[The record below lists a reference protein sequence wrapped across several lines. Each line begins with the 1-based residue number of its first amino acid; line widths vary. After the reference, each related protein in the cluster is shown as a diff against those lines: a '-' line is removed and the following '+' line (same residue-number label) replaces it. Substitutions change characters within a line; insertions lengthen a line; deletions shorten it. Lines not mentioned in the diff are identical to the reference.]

1 MKAKAKAIA
10 IPSTKRLPG
19 TGGNTHNPVYNPGRA
34 AFLAARQREKKA
46 CELRLDGLTYAQI
59 AAKMGITSMGAYK
72 LIMRV
77 LARELDDI
85 RMKVPDLRKLELL
98 RCDKMLKAI
107 ATKVSRGDLKA
118 ITVALK
124 IAERR
129 AKLVGL
135 DAPVNV
141 QLSGQVNAVSVE
153 TFRLMLDDSR
163 VETDAVA
170 EIEAGVKTIECE
182 VIASDI
188 AIPEG
193 RKPI

>member
-1 MKAKAKAIA
+1 MNQAKSKAVA
-10 IPSTKRLPG
+10 TGQKRR
-19 TGGNTHNPVYNPGRA
+19 TGNNVQNPRWNPGKPDR
-34 AFLAARQREKKA
+34 LAARLREKKV

-59 AAKMGITSMGAYK
+59 GARLGVTAMCAYK
-72 LIMRV
+72 CTMRV

-98 RCDKMLKAI
+98 RCDKMLRAI

-141 QLSGQVNAVSVE
+141 QLSGQVNAISVE
-153 TFRLMLDDSR
+153 VFRTMLEDSR
-163 VETDAVA
+163 TDAPA
-170 EIEAGVKTIECE
+170 EIEAPPVKTIECE

-188 AIPEG
+188 AVPEG